1 MLMFII
7 HLLENM
13 MTINFNEACV
23 PNHLKIAR
31 AEKKDYQNASDI
43 YVNDIVVM
51 KVEKVCQLLNQSP
64 NNGNLNRNPSPCN
77 RLMDGE

>member
-13 MTINFNEACV
+13 MTINFNETCV
-23 PNHLKIAR
+23 PNHLEIAR

-43 YVNDIVVM
+43 YVDDIVVM

-64 NNGNLNRNPSPCN
+64 NNGNRNRNH

>member
-13 MTINFNEACV
+13 MTINFNETCV
-23 PNHLKIAR
+23 PNHLEIAR

-43 YVNDIVVM
+43 YVDDIVVM
-51 KVEKVCQLLNQSP
+51 KVEKGCQLLNQLP
-64 NNGNLNRNPSPCN
+64 IIMATETEIPLHAIA
-77 RLMDGE
+77 L

>member
-31 AEKKDYQNASDI
+31 AEKKI
-43 YVNDIVVM
+43 IKM
-51 KVEKVCQLLNQSP
+51 HQLF
-64 NNGNLNRNPSPCN
+64 
-77 RLMDGE
+77 M